1 MALFSV
7 GYEVKDINE
16 GSGPNTGTGETILDA
31 FYKVDANFANVA
43 NFLRSDTPDFNNA
56 NVAGL
61 LRTTVAN
68 VGNLIVGNVNS
79 EINFRSNLNVYANIV
94 PGVANE
100 FDLGSASL
108 PFRNLYVGTT
118 VSTSTVAT
126 SADAGLLSLH
136 ANIDVGV
143 PEQPDV
149 GILGK
154 FYKNSANS
162 FAFFGYQHE
171 SGNFVYKIT
180 NTDAANAA
188 IVANSRIY
196 DGVYGNAQ
204 LGSLYISNVT
214 SATSNVTGAL
224 IVRGG
229 MSTQNDIWAAGN
241 IYSYGSRVL
250 NTNDVAALGYPVYSG
265 VGSLFAGNTVFATTT
280 PSVSTVTGAVVVLGG
295 IGVAGNVYAGNLYS
309 NFVGNVITSN
319 QPYITGLGTLGNLTV
334 SGTVTTG
341 QLQATSIGATGITA
355 TTIST
360 GALTG
365 LANLVISNQFVAN
378 TVNAVT
384 IGNAGVT
391 SYTGAR
397 YLSSG
402 NIDITGGNLTV
413 SADNTAMSFKTT
425 GNLTDAIITS
435 TKSVN
440 SFLQVALRNGNSGSK
455 ASTDFIAYA
464 DRSDNL
470 NGFIDMGIASTTFS
484 DSSYAVTK
492 AGDGYIFLNAPKYA
506 NSVSTGGN
514 LVLAT
519 ADGVFG
525 DIVFAANGFAVGAS
539 TEQGRFVKDDGLYL
553 TGNLVASQGTIY
565 QGEGAKTLE
574 IDDYFYTGYVG
585 LTNASGIFVGNT
597 DAFVQLAMRNHSA
610 GSSASTDLI
619 AYSSNGDNDSGWI
632 DVGITSEN
640 FSDATYGV
648 TGPSDGYIFMSAN
661 TGTSGNGS
669 MFLSTSSNGQHNDI
683 VFSTNGFNYGT
694 ERMRIVGVGR
704 AGRPAGVEVNIATTS
719 TSSTTG
725 ALRVQGGVGVLGNLN
740 VAGDVAIVG
749 NLSFGGNGT
758 TTSTTSLVVENP
770 ITLLA
775 NSNPA
780 NAQDIGFSGQY
791 VLGAT
796 TYHTGLVRQASTGR
810 YRLFERATNRPSTT
824 VNFNGVHAALDL
836 GSANIANTTVST
848 STTTGALTVAG
859 GVGIQGNVHIGGTLT
874 VSNIISTSTT
884 TLAVQDP
891 MLYLTANVP
900 YPWNYDTGFFSQSI
914 GGPANTYVH
923 HGMVRNVSTGQWNFF
938 SNVQSEPGATINWS
952 DAGIAY
958 DTIKAGTI
966 IPGANLTYNLG
977 STTAWYNNIYGV
989 ATQAK
994 YADLAERYKPDAE
1007 YEPGTVVIFGGTEEI
1022 TTTTEFADTR
1032 VAGAISTNPAYLM
1045 NAAESGLPVALRGKV
1060 PVKVFGPVSKGDCL
1074 VTSDRP
1080 GYAVSVGRTQ
1090 DHGRAIFAKSLD
1102 DNQEPG
1108 VKIITAVI
1116 L

>member
-7 GYEVKDINE
+7 GYQVVDINE

-31 FYKVDANFANVA
+31 FYKVDANFANLS
-43 NFLRSDTPDFNNA
+43 NFLRSDTVDFNNA
-56 NVAGL
+56 NVVGL
-61 LRTTVAN
+61 LRTAVAN
-68 VGNLIVGNVNS
+68 VGNLFVGNINS
-79 EINFRSNLNVYANIV
+79 QIDFRSNLNVYANIV

-126 SADAGLLSLH
+126 SADAGLLTLH
-136 ANIDVGV
+136 ANIDVGA

-149 GILGK
+149 GVLGK

-162 FAFFGYQHE
+162 FAFFGYQDE
-171 SGNFVYKIT
+171 TGNFVYKIT
-180 NTDAANAA
+180 DTNAANAA
-188 IVANSRIY
+188 IVANSRVY

-204 LGSLYISNVT
+204 LGSLFISNAT

-224 IVRGG
+224 LVRGG
-229 MSTQNDIWAAGN
+229 ISSQNNIYAAGN
-241 IYSYGSRVL
+241 VFSFGSRVL
-250 NTNDVAALGYPVYSG
+250 TTNDVSALGYPVYSG
-265 VGSLFAGNTVFATTT
+265 VGSLFVGNTVFSATT
-280 PSVSTVTGAVVVLGG
+280 PSTSTVTGAVVVLGG
-295 IGVAGNVYAGNLYS
+295 IGVAGNVTAGNIYS
-309 NFVGNVITSN
+309 NLVGQVITAN
-319 QPYITGLGTLGNLTV
+319 QPFITGLGTVGNLTV
-334 SGTVTTG
+334 SGTITTG
-341 QLQATSIGATGITA
+341 QLQATSLGATGISA
-355 TTIST
+355 TTINT
-360 GALTG
+360 GTLTG
-365 LANLVISNQFVAN
+365 LTNLVLGSQIIAN
-378 TVNAVT
+378 TVSAVT
-384 IGNAGVT
+384 VGNAGVT

-402 NIDITGGNLTV
+402 NIDITGGNLTI
-413 SADNTAMSFKTT
+413 STDNTAMSFKTA
-425 GNLTDAIITS
+425 GNLTNAILTA

-440 SFLQVALRNGNSGSK
+440 SFLQVAARNGSSGST

-484 DSSYAVTK
+484 DPTYGVTK

-506 NSVSTGGN
+506 NSASTGGN

-519 ADGVFG
+519 ADGAYG
-525 DIVFAANGFAVGAS
+525 DVVFAAGGFVSG
-539 TEQGRFVKDDGLYL
+539 TEQGRFVTNDGLYL
-553 TGNLVASQGTIY
+553 TGNLVATTGTIY

-574 IDDYFYTGYVG
+574 IDDYFFSGYAG

-597 DAFVQLAMRNHSA
+597 NSFVQLAMRNHDPGPA
-610 GSSASTDLI
+610 ASTDLI

-640 FSDATYGV
+640 FADTTFGV
-648 TGPSDGYIFMSAN
+648 TGPHDGYVFMSAPV
-661 TGTSGNGS
+661 GTSGNGS
-669 MFLSTSSNGQHNDI
+669 MYLSTSNNGAHNDI
-683 VFSTNGFNYGT
+683 VFSTDGFNYGT

-704 AGRPAGVEVNIATTS
+704 PGRPAGVEVNIATTS
-719 TSSTTG
+719 TSTTTG
-725 ALRVQGGVGVLGNLN
+725 ALRVQGGVGIQGNLN

-758 TTSTTSLVVENP
+758 TTSTTTLVVENP

-780 NAQDIGFSGQY
+780 NNQDIGFSGQY

-810 YRLFERATNRPSTT
+810 YRLFERATTRPSTT
-824 VNFNGVHAALDL
+824 VSFNGVHAALDV

-859 GVGIQGNVHIGGTLT
+859 GVGIQGNLFVGGTLT
-874 VSNIISTSTT
+874 VSNLVSTSTT

-891 MLYLTANVP
+891 MLYLTANVL

-914 GGPANTYVH
+914 GGPANIYVH
-923 HGMVRNVSTGQWNFF
+923 HGMVRNVATGQWNFF

-977 STTAWYNNIYGV
+977 STTAWYNNVYGV
-989 ATQAK
+989 AIQAK
-994 YADLAERYKPDAE
+994 YADLAERYVADEE
-1007 YEPGTVVIFGGTEEI
+1007 YEPGTVVIFGGSQEI
-1022 TTTTEFADTR
+1022 TVTHEFADTR
-1032 VAGAISTNPAYLM
+1032 VAGAVSTNPAYLM
-1045 NAAESGLPVALRGKV
+1045 NATEPGLPIALRGKV

-1080 GYAVSVGRTQ
+1080 GFAVSVGRSQ
-1090 DHGRAIFAKSLD
+1090 DHGRAIFAKSLE